1 MNENVSL
8 LLVYVVEVA
17 LRRLVAHAFA
27 LGALLVRTE
36 LSAAVGA
43 DEAGV
48 DGKAGRGAGRSG
60 LRCPR
65 IAGRPTTS
73 AFSGDDIERLERD
86 DRLRV
91 AFEGDIHAILHRQ
104 YKRPVIQV
112 VDRPTGRDVPRVD
125 SFCRRHVRP
134 IV

>member
-1 MNENVSL
+1 MKMSL

-48 DGKAGRGAGRSG
+48 DGKAGRGAGRSV

-65 IAGRPTTS
+65 FAFRGPLKRTS
-73 AFSGDDIERLERD
+73 AFVRR
-86 DRLRV
+86 
-91 AFEGDIHAILHRQ
+91 
-104 YKRPVIQV
+104 K
-112 VDRPTGRDVPRVD
+112 
-125 SFCRRHVRP
+125 CRG
-134 IV
+134 